1 MRTIR
6 GAAQRQL
13 SSSVRPRYQQSR
25 TPPIPISPLQI
36 KVASYNIRKAVGLD
50 WRRRPGRVLEVIN
63 EVGADVIALQEVDR
77 RFGSRVTALDP
88 EMIARETDYQPIKF
102 SPRPQSH
109 GYHGN
114 VILARK
120 TIKVAAAR
128 PMALPHLEPRGAA
141 VADLDVGGQLIR
153 VVGMHLGLTRKWRQL
168 QTETI
173 VAELRAL
180 EANMPTIL
188 MGDLSEPDLK
198 SGVLRAF
205 EQRHSIAACG
215 PSFHASMP
223 VFSLDRIIVTED
235 IAIGETG
242 VHRTALS
249 REASNH
255 MPHWAR
261 VPLPDKNH

>member
-1 MRTIR
+1 M
-6 GAAQRQL
+6 QL
-13 SSSVRPRYQQSR
+13 
-25 TPPIPISPLQI
+25 

-50 WRRRPGRVLEVIN
+50 WRRRPARVLDVLN
-63 EVGADVIALQEVDR
+63 EIGADVVALQEVDR
-77 RFGSRVTALDP
+77 RFGSRTSALDP
-88 EMIARETDYQPIKF
+88 EMIEKHTDYQALRF
-102 SPRPQSH
+102 SHRPQSL

-120 TIKVAAAR
+120 SIRVAGAR

-141 VADLDVGGQLIR
+141 VADLDCGGKLVR

-173 VAELRAL
+173 VTELRAL

-188 MGDLSEPDLK
+188 MGDLNEPELK

-205 EQRHSIAACG
+205 EQRHTIAECG

-235 IAIGETG
+235 IAIAETG
-242 VHRTALS
+242 VHRSALA
-249 REASNH
+249 REASDH
-255 MPHWAR
+255 LPIWAN
-261 VPLPDKNH
+261 VTLPG

>member
-1 MRTIR
+1 M
-6 GAAQRQL
+6 QL
-13 SSSVRPRYQQSR
+13 
-25 TPPIPISPLQI
+25 

-50 WRRRPGRVLEVIN
+50 WRRRPARVLDVLN
-63 EVGADVIALQEVDR
+63 EIGADVVALQEVDR
-77 RFGSRVTALDP
+77 RFGSRISALDP
-88 EMIARETDYQPIKF
+88 EMIEKHTDYQALRF
-102 SPRPQSH
+102 SHLPQSL

-120 TIKVAAAR
+120 SIRVAGAR

-141 VADLDVGGQLIR
+141 VADLDCGGGKLLR

-173 VAELRAL
+173 VTELRAL

-188 MGDLSEPDLK
+188 MGDLNEPELK

-205 EQRHSIAACG
+205 EQRHTIAECG

-235 IAIGETG
+235 IAIAETG
-242 VHRTALS
+242 VHRSALA
-249 REASNH
+249 REASDH
-255 MPHWAR
+255 LPIWAN
-261 VPLPDKNH
+261 VTLPA